1 MDCDCRQDTT
11 SDSEKELS
19 SSDCRLLATLQ
30 TSSDSS
36 EAVPL
41 ADSSTLST
49 DLEPLTPVQ
58 HNDESQ
64 STARNRLLIELLAGS
79 SLSDFSATGT
89 ASHGTSDTSVATS
102 QSTSGIVQSS
112 QCVGATMQ
120 GSWVTA
126 GSELSDDLN
135 GVNVID
141 LFNAADLQPVNQSGN
156 ISKTDDE
163 DQLLMAQ
170 LEQAIM
176 NSELSLEDLDRLLA
190 MGSSSNTTPM
200 TASLASTSTACSVTN
215 RQLMHQCQSALLG
228 RS

>member
-49 DLEPLTPVQ
+49 DLDPLTPIQ

-64 STARNRLLIELLAGS
+64 STTPNRLLIELLAGS
-79 SLSDFSATGT
+79 SLSDTTET
-89 ASHGTSDTSVATS
+89 ASHGTADTSVATS
-102 QSTSGIVQSS
+102 QSASGIVQSS

-120 GSWVTA
+120 GSWVTS
-126 GSELSDDLN
+126 GNELSDDLN

-190 MGSSSNTTPM
+190 MGSSSSTTPM
-200 TASLASTSTACSVTN
+200 TVSLASTSTACSVTN